1 MYGFRDRI
9 RSKTD
14 IEAIRDWL
22 RTLDKKDL
30 EYYNQH
36 SHYNELPES
45 IKAIG
50 TQSVT
55 FTTDKNG
62 KPMVFFAFGG
72 GLDHWG
78 VEIGAEDM
86 EISQSDDISTAGY
99 RMFVEPGFN
108 ILAW

>member
-9 RSKTD
+9 RSETD

-22 RTLDKKDL
+22 RTLGKKDL
-30 EYYNQH
+30 EYYSQH
-36 SHYNELPES
+36 SHYDELPES

-50 TQSVT
+50 THSVN

-78 VEIGAEDM
+78 VEIGMEDIA
-86 EISQSDDISTAGY
+86 ISQSDYISNTGY

-108 ILAW
+108 IVGW